1 MARRR
6 PERERPIAG
15 PVESSRWRRKAS
27 DNLNRTGYTLYGED
41 LYRQRAR
48 DLMTQSSGIERYVI
62 GIFGPNFIGSLAMA
76 IDPLK
81 RFYNTQ
87 NVVATLLDGDK
98 IVRSR
103 RINTTKGA
111 ARTQHWKEV
120 RLYSGYKSNP
130 QGGLFSYQR
139 TGPDRTE
146 TTGTVNRGT
155 QPPLYGVIN
164 DTTRTSRPDH
174 MTQGEFE
181 LFVPKLVSPSRS
193 VAWQTK
199 DYVATNQVGGG
210 LQRID
215 DHNFTYVRLEGP
227 EFTISQSNIDLYL
240 SQIRARAIATMQK
253 HAPAMMAKA
262 HPNRRNFDLFY
273 QISELRDLKQTLQ
286 GTLEIWLTI
295 ERTIG
300 INLFRSLMRSDLE
313 WRNADVIRLFESKL
327 GARYGFQTRPLETI
341 DVAAGRAFLT
351 FKFGW
356 ESMQRAIMDFLPSPK
371 KTAREINYLVSRIG
385 RDTSFRKTKRFQDE
399 EVILPA
405 MTTGLIH
412 DEGILDSTVRKSG
425 LRHVELRLVCNYTV
439 KFPELDLPRLRKE
452 LYLHKLGAYPTPS
465 DIYNLIPWTWLAD
478 WFLGAGDYLSLLETM
493 SSNPSVVNYGF
504 ITYREDTELTATIRG
519 NLQTNV
525 TRRTDGTVQTY
536 TRMREYQHD
545 GRLKLTYQLRMSLP
559 RLLSSVKTYWDED
572 PSLSQAAIMSAL
584 VASRSGHRR
593 TP

>member
-1 MARRR
+1 MVLKRPPRGRRNTSL
-6 PERERPIAG
+6 
-15 PVESSRWRRKAS
+15 VESGPDRRKAS
-27 DNLNRTGYTLYGED
+27 ENLTRTGYTLYGED

-48 DLMTQSSGIERYVI
+48 DLMTTSSGIERYVI
-62 GIFGPNFIGSLAMA
+62 GIFGPNLFGSLAMA
-76 IDPLK
+76 FDVNK
-81 RFYNTQ
+81 RFYNTP

-103 RINTTKGA
+103 TINTTRGT

-120 RLYSGYKSNP
+120 RLYTGYKKNP
-130 QGGLFSYQR
+130 EGGLFSYMR

-146 TTGTVNRGT
+146 TTGTVDRGA
-155 QPPLYGVIN
+155 QPPLYGVIR

-174 MTQGEFE
+174 KTQGEFE

-193 VAWQTK
+193 VGWQTK
-199 DYVATNQVGGG
+199 DYVATNQVSGG

-215 DHNFTYVRLEGP
+215 DHSYTYVRLEGP
-227 EFTISQSNIDLYL
+227 EFTISQANIDLYL
-240 SQIRARAIATMQK
+240 TQIRARALATLQK
-253 HAPAMMAKA
+253 HAPTMMAKS

-286 GTLEIWLTI
+286 STLEIWLQV
-295 ERTIG
+295 ERTLG
-300 INLFRSLMRSDLE
+300 VKLFRSLMESARE
-313 WRNADVIRLFESKL
+313 WRNPDVVRIFEQKL
-327 GARYGFQTRPLETI
+327 GTHYGFRTQPLETA
-341 DVAAGRAFLT
+341 DVTAGRAFLT

-371 KTAREINYLVSRIG
+371 KTAREINYLISRIG
-385 RDTSFRKTKRFQDE
+385 RETSFRKKRKFTDD

-412 DEGILDSTVRKSG
+412 DEGVLDSTVRKKGS
-425 LRHVELRLVCNYTV
+425 RHVEVRLVANYTV

-478 WFLGAGDYLSLLETM
+478 WFTGAGDYLSLLETM
-493 SSNPSVVNYGF
+493 SSNQSVINYGF

-525 TRRTDGTVQTY
+525 TRRTNSTVQTY
-536 TRMREYQHD
+536 ARIREYQHD

-559 RLLSSVKTYWDED
+559 RVLSSVKTYWDED
-572 PSLSQAAIMSAL
+572 PSLSQATIMGAL
-584 VASRSGHRR
+584 VAARSGHRR

>member
-1 MARRR
+1 
-6 PERERPIAG
+6 
-15 PVESSRWRRKAS
+15 
-27 DNLNRTGYTLYGED
+27 
-41 LYRQRAR
+41 
-48 DLMTQSSGIERYVI
+48 MTQSSGIERYII
-62 GIFGPNFIGSLAMA
+62 GIFGPNLIGSWAMA
-76 IDPLK
+76 LDINK
-81 RFYNTQ
+81 RFYNAP

-120 RLYSGYKSNP
+120 RLYTGYKKNP
-130 QGGLFSYQR
+130 QGGLFAYQR

-146 TTGTVNRGT
+146 TTGTVNRGA

-174 MTQGEFE
+174 KTQGEFE
-181 LFVPKLVSPSRS
+181 LFVPRLTSPSRS
-193 VAWQTK
+193 VGWMTK
-199 DYVATNQVGGG
+199 DYVATNEVGGG

-215 DHNFTYVRLEGP
+215 DLQWTYVRLEGP
-227 EFTISQSNIDLYL
+227 EFTISQANIDLYL
-240 SQIRARAIATMQK
+240 TQIRARAVATMQK
-253 HAPAMMAKA
+253 HAPKMLSKA

-286 GTLEIWLTI
+286 STLEIWLQV
-295 ERTIG
+295 ERTLG
-300 INLFRSLMRSDLE
+300 IKLFRSLMESARE
-313 WRNADVIRLFESKL
+313 WRNPDVLRIFESKL
-327 GARYGFQTRPLETI
+327 GHHYGFRTDPLETI
-341 DVAAGRAFLT
+341 DVSAGRAFLT

-371 KTAREINYLVSRIG
+371 KTAREINYLISRIG
-385 RDTSFRKTKRFQDE
+385 RDTSFRKTKKFSDE

-425 LRHVELRLVCNYTV
+425 SRHVEIRLVANYTV

-452 LYLHKLGAYPTPS
+452 LYLSKLGAYPTPS

-493 SSNPSVVNYGF
+493 SSNSSIINYGF

-519 NLQTNV
+519 KLQTNV
-525 TRRTDGTVQTY
+525 TRRTEGVVQTY
-536 TRMREYQHD
+536 ERVREYQHD
-545 GRLKLTYQLRMSLP
+545 GRLKMSYQLRMSLP
-559 RLLSSVKTYWDED
+559 RVLSSVKTYWDED
-572 PSLSQAAIMSAL
+572 PSLSQATIMGAL
-584 VASRSGHRR
+584 VAARSGHRR